1 MQQRLIELQ
10 QQRGRLLERIA
21 NQRASLVTQTQPIA
35 RLLNFGDRVG
45 EVAAQCKRTALE
57 HPLAVAVAVGAVIV
71 LRPRTVFRWVQRGF
85 FAWRSWGAV
94 TSAISHY
101 IAPPG
106 RH

>member
-21 NQRASLVTQTQPIA
+21 NQRALLVTQTQPIT
-35 RLLNFGDRVG
+35 RVLQFGDRVG

-57 HPLAVAVAVGAVIV
+57 HPVAVAVVVGAVV
-71 LRPRTVFRWVQRGF
+71 LLRPRTVYRWARRGF

-94 TSAISHY
+94 SSAIARH
-101 IAPPG
+101 IAQP
-106 RH
+106 R

>member
-45 EVAAQCKRTALE
+45 EVAAQCKRTAL
-57 HPLAVAVAVGAVIV
+57 
-71 LRPRTVFRWVQRGF
+71 
-85 FAWRSWGAV
+85 
-94 TSAISHY
+94 
-101 IAPPG
+101 
-106 RH
+106 